1 MVAGGMLGLVTLSIA
16 RRAAAPAAALG
27 AFALCMVFV
36 AGCGTSTY
44 PSSSTVLSTAG
55 SSPGPARNLA
65 GSPADSPPASQASAG
80 SSQQA
85 LEQERTQVAAQYWP
99 ATRVVAD
106 SVPGMEKKLGITLR
120 FEEALGVFTAC
131 GWGSTAGL
139 QYQVSVIFE
148 AHGSLYEDLGPP
160 LGQAARI
167 AEQALNTVGWGP
179 FATTQGVMV
188 GATYRGVTATFD
200 NDPAATE
207 SENSFATALV
217 YQLAGACVPV
227 SGSAGAVSSG
237 GGEAGGGPDA
247 GAPPGDASAGDGL
260 PPVRDTYG
268 LGPAS
273 LQPLSG

>member
-1 MVAGGMLGLVTLSIA
+1 MVAGGMLGLVTLSIT
-16 RRAAAPAAALG
+16 RRAAAPATALG
-27 AFALCMVFV
+27 AFALCTVLV
-36 AGCGTSTY
+36 AGCGTNTY
-44 PSSSTVLSTAG
+44 PSSSSVLSTAE
-55 SSPGPARNLA
+55 SSPGPA
-65 GSPADSPPASQASAG
+65 GSPADSPLASQAPAG

-85 LEQERTQVAAQYWP
+85 LERERTQVAAQYWP

-106 SVPGMEKKLGITLR
+106 SVPGMDKKLGITLR
-120 FEEALGVFTAC
+120 FEEAMGVFTAC

-167 AEQALNTVGWGP
+167 AERALNTAGWGP

-217 YQLAGACVPV
+217 YQMAGACVPV
-227 SGSAGAVSSG
+227 SGSAGAVSNG

-273 LQPLSG
+273 LQPLALSG